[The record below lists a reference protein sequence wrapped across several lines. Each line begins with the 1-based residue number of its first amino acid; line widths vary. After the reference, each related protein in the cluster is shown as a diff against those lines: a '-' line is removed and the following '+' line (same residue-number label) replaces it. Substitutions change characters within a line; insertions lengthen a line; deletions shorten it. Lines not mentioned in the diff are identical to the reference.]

1 MLLRDFQSQILIRH
15 ATSLVFIDCSTCGR
29 SSPFTTIRQPIG
41 LESNL
46 FADFTDFTEVHGLTF
61 NELKKSTE
69 LLYSFNLY
77 PQIPK
82 THARF
87 STEHVED
94 TYM

>member
-15 ATSLVFIDCSTCGR
+15 ATSLVFVDCSTCER
-29 SSPFTTIRQPIG
+29 SSPGTTMRQPIA
-41 LESNL
+41 LESKL
-46 FADFTDFTEVHGLTF
+46 FADFTDYTEFLGLNF
-61 NELKKSTE
+61 NELKKYTE
-69 LLYSFNLY
+69 LLYSFNFY

-87 STEHVED
+87 STEHFED

>member
-15 ATSLVFIDCSTCGR
+15 ATSWVLIDCNTYGR
-29 SSPFTTIRQPIG
+29 SSPLTTMRQPIG
-41 LESNL
+41 SESKL
-46 FADFTDFTEVHGLTF
+46 FADFTEVHGLNF
-61 NELKKSTE
+61 NEVKKSTD

-77 PQIPK
+77 IQIPK

-87 STEHVED
+87 SSQNVEE